1 MSGGE
6 IIVIFLVMLL
16 LFGSKKL
23 PDLART
29 LGKGMHEFQKAKDEI
44 QNELTKE
51 TQEMREDLSRARN
64 SFQNEVEELKN
75 NLSGDIDESL
85 NAGQPLNTKSS
96 HPSSEDISKNNEQ

>member
-29 LGKGMHEFQKAKDEI
+29 LGKGMHEFQ
-44 QNELTKE
+44 
-51 TQEMREDLSRARN
+51 
-64 SFQNEVEELKN
+64 
-75 NLSGDIDESL
+75 
-85 NAGQPLNTKSS
+85 
-96 HPSSEDISKNNEQ
+96 